1 MSVCNKDINQVRVN
15 GLYIRPGAQWLVFVY
30 LFACNQSKKQQL
42 DKAKNTTSSNRNF
55 LWCKKE
61 MQFLCKNTLFTKKV
75 VLREQQIYSI
85 FKVRTRR
92 ILFLLE
98 SIYFSLHF
106 ISFHLKK
113 GTILEI
119 FSFFIWLWRFQ
130 SLKNSY
136 FWRFLTLENQFNKVG
151 PL

>member
-1 MSVCNKDINQVRVN
+1 
-15 GLYIRPGAQWLVFVY
+15 
-30 LFACNQSKKQQL
+30 
-42 DKAKNTTSSNRNF
+42 
-55 LWCKKE
+55 

-119 FSFFIWLWRFQ
+119 FSFFI
-130 SLKNSY
+130 
-136 FWRFLTLENQFNKVG
+136 
-151 PL
+151 